1 MPHNASGRGLRS
13 KDRRGR
19 SYLCVARATQGGP
32 ADRRRGRASDGPGAR
47 DGAEAEQHPPG
58 PSPSGRE
65 RGPFPRW
72 KSPVRGPWLTSVFGL
87 VLLVGIPV
95 EFVTGLLSYAAY
107 DPRLGGDPNPD
118 HGLFGLYLFNWTTSP
133 PWLYRVIEGTHVTL
147 GLMLVPVVLAKLW
160 SVMPKLFAWP
170 PWRSVAHFLE
180 RLSLV
185 LVVGGVVFEM
195 VTGMLYID
203 YANRTNFY
211 SGHFYGAWAFMAG
224 FVVHVGVKFTDMVR
238 ALRSRRL
245 RTELRTGLVGT
256 LPEAFEASL
265 VAPAPA
271 PPTISRRGILALVGG
286 TSMAVFVLTAGQSI
300 GGAMRHLA
308 LFGTHYRSSGTGP
321 NDFPVNYTA
330 ASVGITPAVT
340 GASWRLV
347 LVGGRRAS
355 LSREQLLALPLV
367 TADLPIACT
376 EGWSTE
382 QRWTGVP
389 LAELARLAG
398 APAGGPARIMAL
410 DSRSVVLSG
419 SQVSAPESMLA
430 LRVNGA
436 DLSPDHGFPARVIV
450 PSAPGTHNLK
460 WMSEIVFSE
469 PA

>member
-1 MPHNASGRGLRS
+1 M
-13 KDRRGR
+13 
-19 SYLCVARATQGGP
+19 ARATAGGP
-32 ADRRRGRASDGPGAR
+32 PD
-47 DGAEAEQHPPG
+47 
-58 PSPSGRE
+58 
-65 RGPFPRW
+65 RGPFSRW
-72 KSPVRGPWLTSVFGL
+72 KSPARGPWLTSVFGL
-87 VLLVGIPV
+87 VLLVGIPI

-107 DPRLGGDPNPD
+107 DPRLGSGPNPD
-118 HGLFGLYLFNWTTSP
+118 HGLFGLYLFNWVTSP

-147 GLMLVPVVLAKLW
+147 GLVLVPVVLAKLW

-224 FVVHVGVKFTDMVR
+224 FVVHVSVKFADMVR

-245 RTELRTGLVGT
+245 RTELRTGLAGT
-256 LPEAFEASL
+256 RPEPSDGCP

-271 PPTISRRGILALVGG
+271 APPISRRGILALVGG
-286 TSMAVFVLTAGQSI
+286 TSLAVFVLTAGQSI
-300 GGAMRHLA
+300 GGAMRSLA

-330 ASVGITPAVT
+330 ASVGITPAAT
-340 GASWRLV
+340 GTSWRLV
-347 LVGGRRAS
+347 LVGARRVS

-376 EGWSTE
+376 EGWSTQ
-382 QRWTGVP
+382 QRWTGAP

-398 APAGGPARIMAL
+398 IKDVRPARISAL
-410 DSRSVVLSG
+410 DSHSVVLSG
-419 SQVSAPESMLA
+419 TQVWARGSMLA

-436 DLSPDHGFPARVIV
+436 DLSLDHGFPARVIV
-450 PSAPGTHNLK
+450 PSAPGAHNLK

-469 PA
+469 PT

>member
-1 MPHNASGRGLRS
+1 
-13 KDRRGR
+13 
-19 SYLCVARATQGGP
+19 VARATAGGP
-32 ADRRRGRASDGPGAR
+32 PD
-47 DGAEAEQHPPG
+47 
-58 PSPSGRE
+58 
-65 RGPFPRW
+65 RGPFSRW
-72 KSPVRGPWLTSVFGL
+72 KSPARGPWLTSVFGL
-87 VLLVGIPV
+87 VLLVGIPI

-107 DPRLGGDPNPD
+107 DPRLGSGPNPD
-118 HGLFGLYLFNWTTSP
+118 HGLFGLYLFNWVTSP

-147 GLMLVPVVLAKLW
+147 GLVLVPVVLAKLW

-224 FVVHVGVKFTDMVR
+224 FVVHVSVKFADMVR

-245 RTELRTGLVGT
+245 RTELRTGLAGT
-256 LPEAFEASL
+256 RPEPSDGSL

-286 TSMAVFVLTAGQSI
+286 TSLAVFVLTAGQSI
-300 GGAMRHLA
+300 GGAMRSLA

-330 ASVGITPAVT
+330 ASVGITPAAT
-340 GASWRLV
+340 GTSWRLV
-347 LVGGRRAS
+347 LVGARRVS

-376 EGWSTE
+376 EGWSTQ
-382 QRWTGVP
+382 QRWTGAP

-398 APAGGPARIMAL
+398 IKDVRPARISAL
-410 DSRSVVLSG
+410 DSHSVVLSG
-419 SQVSAPESMLA
+419 TQVWARGSMLA

-436 DLSPDHGFPARVIV
+436 DLSLDHGFPARVIV
-450 PSAPGTHNLK
+450 PSAPGAHNLK

-469 PA
+469 PT

>member
-1 MPHNASGRGLRS
+1 
-13 KDRRGR
+13 
-19 SYLCVARATQGGP
+19 VARSTAGGP
-32 ADRRRGRASDGPGAR
+32 PDRRRAGSSEAPDGG
-47 DGAEAEQHPPG
+47 DGVQQHPLG
-58 PSPSGRE
+58 PSLPGGE
-65 RGPFPRW
+65 RGPFSRW

-107 DPRLGGDPNPD
+107 DPRLGGYPNPD
-118 HGLFGLYLFNWTTSP
+118 HGLFGLYLFNWVTSP

-147 GLMLVPVVLAKLW
+147 GLVLVPVVLAKLW

-224 FVVHVGVKFTDMVR
+224 FVVHVSVKFADMVR

-245 RTELRTGLVGT
+245 RTELRTSLAGT
-256 LPEAFEASL
+256 RPEPFDGGL
-265 VAPAPA
+265 VAPLPA

-286 TSMAVFVLTAGQSI
+286 TSLAVFVLTAGQSI
-300 GGAMRHLA
+300 GGAMRNLA

-347 LVGGRRAS
+347 LVGARRVS

-376 EGWSTE
+376 EGWSTQ

-398 APAGGPARIMAL
+398 VQDGWPARISAL
-410 DSRSVVLSG
+410 DSHSVVLSG
-419 SQVSAPESMLA
+419 SQVSAPGSLLA

-436 DLSPDHGFPARVIV
+436 DLSLDHGFPARVIV

-469 PA
+469 PT

>member
-1 MPHNASGRGLRS
+1 MARS
-13 KDRRGR
+13 T
-19 SYLCVARATQGGP
+19 AGGP
-32 ADRRRGRASDGPGAR
+32 PDRRRAGSSEAPDGG
-47 DGAEAEQHPPG
+47 DGVQQHPLG
-58 PSPSGRE
+58 PSLPGGE
-65 RGPFPRW
+65 RGPFSRW

-118 HGLFGLYLFNWTTSP
+118 HGLFGLYLFNWVTSP

-147 GLMLVPVVLAKLW
+147 GLVLVPVVLAKLW

-224 FVVHVGVKFTDMVR
+224 FVVHVSVKFADMVR

-245 RTELRTGLVGT
+245 RTELRTGLAGT
-256 LPEAFEASL
+256 RPEPFDGGL
-265 VAPAPA
+265 VAPLPA

-286 TSMAVFVLTAGQSI
+286 TSLAVFVLTAGQSI
-300 GGAMRHLA
+300 GGAMRNLA

-347 LVGGRRAS
+347 LVGARRVS

-376 EGWSTE
+376 EGWSTQ

-398 APAGGPARIMAL
+398 VQDGRPARISAL
-410 DSRSVVLSG
+410 DSHSVVLSG
-419 SQVSAPESMLA
+419 SQVSAPGSLLA

-436 DLSPDHGFPARVIV
+436 DLSLDHGFPARVIV

-469 PA
+469 PT